1 MPECPPH
8 PGLPIATIPSAVPC
22 QPTNQP
28 LAPSAENSPLEK
40 KRPTGVRVAL
50 EMGFLGAGW
59 ADSQRSNA
67 DCCRNWHCAPDFPIS
82 LQDRTGEGA
91 KMGI

>member
-8 PGLPIATIPSAVPC
+8 PGPLIVTIPSAVPC

-40 KRPTGVRVAL
+40 ANRREGSSGD
-50 EMGFLGAGW
+50 GFLGAGW
-59 ADSQRSNA
+59 ADSQRSIA
-67 DCCRNWHCAPDFPIS
+67 DCCRDLDSAPDFPIS
-82 LQDRTGEGA
+82 LQDTIATGEQD
-91 KMGI
+91 GI